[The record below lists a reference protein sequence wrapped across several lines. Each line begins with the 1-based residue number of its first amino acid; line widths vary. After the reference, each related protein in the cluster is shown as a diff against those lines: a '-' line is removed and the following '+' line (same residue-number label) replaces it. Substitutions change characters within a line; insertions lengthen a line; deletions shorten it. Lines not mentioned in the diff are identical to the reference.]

1 MNRNVK
7 KRTFEI
13 IESAHNDD
21 IKSKIFDI
29 FIISLIVINLVIVI
43 AETFT
48 LPEQLVNVLDI
59 IEDISIGI
67 FTVEYMLRIWT
78 ADLLYPQYS
87 PVKARL
93 RYIFSFMALIDLLAI
108 LPAYLPMIIPIDL
121 RVLRIL
127 RTIRI
132 FRIFKINRYTN
143 ALKTIGQVFKN
154 EASQLI
160 SSTLVVGLLMII
172 ASVLMYNIEN
182 AAQPEAFS
190 NAIETMWWAVS
201 TLTTVGYGDVY
212 PITAAGRVL
221 STIIAFL
228 GIGMVAIPTGI
239 ITAGFT
245 KITNKEKEAKKDK
258 KDFCPYCGHKI
269 DE

>member
-1 MNRNVK
+1 M
-7 KRTFEI
+7 
-13 IESAHNDD
+13 
-21 IKSKIFDI
+21 
-29 FIISLIVINLVIVI
+29 INLVIVI

-87 PVKARL
+87 PAKARL

-154 EASQLI
+154 
-160 SSTLVVGLLMII
+160 
-172 ASVLMYNIEN
+172 
-182 AAQPEAFS
+182 
-190 NAIETMWWAVS
+190 
-201 TLTTVGYGDVY
+201 
-212 PITAAGRVL
+212 
-221 STIIAFL
+221 
-228 GIGMVAIPTGI
+228 
-239 ITAGFT
+239 
-245 KITNKEKEAKKDK
+245 
-258 KDFCPYCGHKI
+258 
-269 DE
+269 